1 MDCFDM
7 SLKVLTPSPACPPHL
22 QILPLTA
29 RPWMSTGKTLLW
41 LGQTARKHTPTQ
53 SSAEP
58 CPQRQ
63 RRGKVRIQLRL
74 HRLHPLLSR
83 SLPATQMLTPEWR
96 ADFDLRVIETD
107 VWVFLPYNYLWSLF
121 TTFLFDQLSLGWLGP
136 LTVRMETF
144 FFNLTDGWLNLYSI
158 NTKQGSKA
166 ITETKIFG

>member
-1 MDCFDM
+1 MRKQSVMDCFDM

-41 LGQTARKHTPTQ
+41 LGQTARKRTPIQ

-96 ADFDLRVIETD
+96 ADFDLSYWN

-121 TTFLFDQLSLGWLGP
+121 TTFLFDQLSLGLLGL
-136 LTVRMETF
+136 LTVKMETF
-144 FFNLTDGWLNLYSI
+144 FFFLPHRWLIKFVQY
-158 NTKQGSKA
+158 
-166 ITETKIFG
+166 